1 MIFQAKNL
9 TDRSH
14 LRMQLSGG
22 ALGTATLLPWTH
34 YRLIWRDSMVAG
46 KETQYRQVDGL
57 SSDISC
63 STQNNPQ
70 VKTEV

>member
-22 ALGTATLLPWTH
+22 ALGTATLPAMDPLQT
-34 YRLIWRDSMVAG
+34 
-46 KETQYRQVDGL
+46 
-57 SSDISC
+57 
-63 STQNNPQ
+63 
-70 VKTEV
+70 